1 MATHN
6 PPPELLAR
14 QLDSIRAQTHHNWVC
29 VISDDCSAPSA
40 LAAIERAIA
49 GDARF
54 VLSRSPQRLG
64 FYRNFERALELVPAD
79 ARYVALADQ
88 DDAWRADKLDA
99 LLAELGGAQLVYS
112 DARIVARDGRVLS
125 DTWWGQRRNNHEDL
139 LSLLVA
145 NAVTGAASLF
155 RRELL
160 DYALPFPPA
169 QFAHFH
175 DHWIG
180 LVAATLG
187 EIAYV
192 PRPLYD
198 YVQHGQ
204 ASLGHAAANR
214 MPSLRE
220 RLTQRRALRE
230 RVRMWRLHYFVDVC
244 RLQQFA
250 TVLLLRCGERT
261 TAAKRRTLERFLGA
275 ERSLAASSRRSPA
288 AARGSCSARPRR
300 SAPSG
305 CCCTRSRGG
314 GSSI

>member
-1 MATHN
+1 MASIAISSARSSWS
-6 PPPELLAR
+6 PP
-14 QLDSIRAQTHHNWVC
+14 T
-29 VISDDCSAPSA
+29 
-40 LAAIERAIA
+40 
-49 GDARF
+49 
-54 VLSRSPQRLG
+54 
-64 FYRNFERALELVPAD
+64 PA
-79 ARYVALADQ
+79 YVALADQ
-88 DDAWRADKLDA
+88 DDVWHADKLEV
-99 LLAELGGAQLVYS
+99 LLAELGPAQLVYS
-112 DARIVARDGRVLS
+112 DARVVARDGRVIS

-180 LVAATLG
+180 LVAATIG

-230 RVRMWRLHYFVDVC
+230 RIRMWRLHYFVDVC

-261 TAAKRRTLERFLGA
+261 TAAKRRTLERFLNA
-275 ERSLAASSRRSPA
+275 ERSLARARDARRPRRAGAARHARDARRRVDA
-288 AARGSCSARPRR
+288 AARARVAAADR
-300 SAPSG
+300 SDRHATG
-305 CCCTRSRGG
+305 RSRACA
-314 GSSI
+314 STRCRRRR